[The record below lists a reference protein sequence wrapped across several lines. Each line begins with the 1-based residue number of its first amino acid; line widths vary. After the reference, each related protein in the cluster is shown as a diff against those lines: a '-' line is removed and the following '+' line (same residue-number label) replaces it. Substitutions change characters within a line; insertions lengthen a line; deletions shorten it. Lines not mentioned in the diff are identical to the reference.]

1 MCAAPSSCK
10 YLISYSYYL
19 KRSVLASHTALE
31 AHIIVLI
38 ARTNIGTSEAHRG
51 TFWRMEQEL
60 SVAVL
65 NTGQL
70 MYSYVDDFCF
80 HGMKVRVSLL
90 DKTLCKIVN
99 KGGGFK
105 TYC

>member
-10 YLISYSYYL
+10 YLISYSYYTTC
-19 KRSVLASHTALE
+19 SVLTSHTALE

-60 SVAVL
+60 SAAVL

-70 MYSYVDDFCF
+70 MYSYVDDFES
-80 HGMKVRVSLL
+80 MKVRVSLL

-99 KGGGFK
+99 KGGFK